1 MSERKLPGEVA
12 IKVKKNQPLVGISPE
27 ELHAVEGARV
37 IKTEYVSLD
46 DLHARRAPKNAKKHR
61 LDELNA
67 SMRRFGYTAPPMI
80 NEATGTLV
88 AGHGRLD
95 TLMERRRSGQPP
107 PDGVFERDG
116 KWLVPVIR
124 GISFATD
131 VEAVAY
137 LMADNRLTEIG
148 GNDWHLLREMA
159 TEVAATGEG
168 LLGTG
173 FVNVGE
179 IEAQMEREV
188 QGLLNGAGDLET
200 GGLPSDDD
208 VASDDNGKA
217 NVNIKFG
224 QYSFFVDR
232 ATWSA
237 WLDDVRLASGFDE
250 ESIKKEVRSR
260 LGL

>member
-1 MSERKLPGEVA
+1 MSERKLPGEVTV
-12 IKVKKNQPLVGISPE
+12 KVKKNQPLVGVSPE
-27 ELHAVEGARV
+27 ELHAVAGARV
-37 IKTEYVSLD
+37 IRTEYVSLD

-80 NEATGTLV
+80 NEATGTLI

-107 PDGVFERDG
+107 PDGVFERDS
-116 KWLVPVIR
+116 KWLVPVLR
-124 GISFATD
+124 GIAFATD

-148 GNDWHLLREMA
+148 GNDWHLLHEMA
-159 TEVAATGEG
+159 TEVAASGEG

-173 FVNVGE
+173 FVSVGE

-188 QGLLNGAGDLET
+188 QALLGQ
-200 GGLPSDDD
+200 GGEPDGDDD
-208 VASDDNGKA
+208 RPHEDDEPPPEKNRTE
-217 NVNIKFG
+217 VFNIMV
-224 QYSFFVDR
+224 QCAD
-232 ATWSA
+232 A
-237 WLDDVRLASGFDE
+237 DDQQLRLAELVGM
-250 ESIKKEVRSR
+250 
-260 LGL
+260 GLNARCVF